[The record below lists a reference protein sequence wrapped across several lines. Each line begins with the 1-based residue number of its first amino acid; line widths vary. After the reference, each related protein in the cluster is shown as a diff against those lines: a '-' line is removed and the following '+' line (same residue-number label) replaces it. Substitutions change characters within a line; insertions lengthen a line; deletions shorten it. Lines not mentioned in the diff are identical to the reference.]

1 MAEVGRVAVSDP
13 GALLPRG
20 FWAAVEVWLERPHVA
35 NKRLCGARLDARRSA
50 TLPSAEAC
58 GQGTSAGPEQK
69 ERGPG
74 PGQGSPG
81 EGPGPRPPSG
91 PKQGTACCES
101 EEAQGQCQQEEAQR
115 EAASAPLR
123 DPGHPGHIEGEE
135 GDFPA
140 ADLDSLWDDFS
151 RSLARGNS
159 KLLSFLTCSGA
170 GSQPEAQRE
179 LDVVLRTVIPKTGPQ
194 CPITAPRR
202 EMVVQDVLNGTVT
215 FLPLEEDDEGNL
227 KVEMS
232 NVYQIQLS
240 HSRGEWFISV
250 LIFCPE
256 RWHSDGIV
264 YPKPTWLGEQL
275 PAKLA
280 RWCVQNRKSGFKST
294 LSLISIMKYS
304 KAYQELKEKYKEM
317 VKVWP
322 EVTDPEKFVYEDVAI
337 AAYLLILWEEERAER
352 GLTARQSFID
362 LGCGNGLLVH
372 ILSSEGHPGRGI
384 DVRRRKIW
392 DMYGPQT
399 RLEEDAITPNDK
411 TLFPD
416 VDWLIGNHSDELTP
430 WIPVIAARSAY
441 NCCFFVLPCCCF
453 DFVGK
458 YRRRQS
464 KKTQYR
470 EYLDF
475 IKEVGSACGFH
486 VEEDCLRIPST
497 KRVCLVGKSRT
508 YPPSREASMDEKRT
522 QYINSRQG
530 RPVSPPGQGLSP
542 SPPQVAFGSTGHCDG
557 HQALDAGVGCVP
569 GAQAAEHRSGPQT
582 GGPWLPGFHPREK
595 TERVR
600 NCAALPRDF
609 IDQVVLQVANL
620 LLGGKQSNTRSS
632 RNGSVKTWNG
642 GESLSL
648 AEVASAL
655 DAETLRRLKRE
666 CGGLQTLLRNSHQVF
681 RVVNGRVHIRD
692 WREETPRKTKPPAA
706 KRRLLSEACKTRLCW
721 FFMHHPDGC
730 ALSADCCLFAHGPA
744 ELRLPQTRRKK
755 TL

>member
-1 MAEVGRVAVSDP
+1 MAEVGRAAINDP

-20 FWAAVEVWLERPHVA
+20 FWAAVEVWLERPQVA
-35 NKRLCGARLDARRSA
+35 NKRLCGARLEARRSA
-50 TLPSAEAC
+50 ALPSAEAC
-58 GQGTSAGPEQK
+58 GPGTSAGPELK
-69 ERGPG
+69 EQGPG
-74 PGQGSPG
+74 PGQGFPG
-81 EGPGPRPPSG
+81 GGPGPRLPSG

-101 EEAQGQCQQEEAQR
+101 EEAQRQCQQEEAQR
-115 EAASAPLR
+115 EAASALLR
-123 DPGHPGHIEGEE
+123 DPGHSGHAEGGE
-135 GDFPA
+135 DDLPT

-151 RSLARGNS
+151 RSLAHGNS
-159 KLLSFLTCSGA
+159 KLLAFLTCSGA

-179 LDVVLRTVIPKTGPQ
+179 LDVVLRTVIPKTSPH

-202 EMVVQDVLNGTVT
+202 EIVVQDVLNGTVT

-227 KVEMS
+227 KVKMS

-240 HSRGEWFISV
+240 HSKGEWFISV

-275 PAKLA
+275 LAKLA

-294 LSLISIMKYS
+294 LSLVSIMKYS
-304 KAYQELKEKYKEM
+304 KAYRELKEKYKEM

-322 EVTDPEKFVYEDVAI
+322 EVTDPDKFVYEDVAI

-352 GLTARQSFID
+352 GLTARQSFVD

-384 DVRRRKIW
+384 DVRKRKIW
-392 DMYGPQT
+392 DMYGPHT

-441 NCCFFVLPCCCF
+441 NCCFFVLPCCFF

-458 YRRRQS
+458 YPRRQS

-475 IKEVGSACGFH
+475 IKEVGSTCGFH

-508 YPPSREASMDEKRT
+508 YPPSREASVDERRT
-522 QYINSRQG
+522 QYIHSRRG
-530 RPVSPPGQGLSP
+530 CPVSPPGRGLSP
-542 SPPQVAFGSTGHCDG
+542 SPPQVAFGSSGHCDG
-557 HQALDAGVGCVP
+557 HQVLDTWVRCVP
-569 GAQAAEHRSGPQT
+569 GAQAAKRGSGPQA

-595 TERVR
+595 AERVR

-620 LLGGKQSNTRSS
+620 LLGGKQSNPRSS

-642 GESLSL
+642 GESLPL

-692 WREETPRKTKPPAA
+692 WREETPRKTKPLEA
-706 KRRLLSEACKTRLCW
+706 KRRPLSEARKTRLCW
-721 FFMHHPDGC
+721 FFTHHPDGC
-730 ALSADCCLFAHGPA
+730 ALSADCCPFAHGPA
-744 ELRLPQTRRKK
+744 ELRLSGTPRKIP
-755 TL
+755 

>member
-1 MAEVGRVAVSDP
+1 MWPTNGCAAPAWRPAGAPPCPALRPAARGRAQAPSRRSGVRDPAKVPPERARAPGRHQDPSRARRVAKVRRPRASASKRRHRGKPPQRPCETPGTPAILKERRATSPPRIWIRSGTISPEVSPVAIRSCCPSSPAP
-13 GALLPRG
+13 GRDRSQRRSVSSTWFSEPSSRKLALS
-20 FWAAVEVWLERPHVA
+20 
-35 NKRLCGARLDARRSA
+35 ARL
-50 TLPSAEAC
+50 
-58 GQGTSAGPEQK
+58 
-69 ERGPG
+69 
-74 PGQGSPG
+74 
-81 EGPGPRPPSG
+81 
-91 PKQGTACCES
+91 
-101 EEAQGQCQQEEAQR
+101 
-115 EAASAPLR
+115 
-123 DPGHPGHIEGEE
+123 
-135 GDFPA
+135 
-140 ADLDSLWDDFS
+140 
-151 RSLARGNS
+151 
-159 KLLSFLTCSGA
+159 
-170 GSQPEAQRE
+170 
-179 LDVVLRTVIPKTGPQ
+179 
-194 CPITAPRR
+194 
-202 EMVVQDVLNGTVT
+202 
-215 FLPLEEDDEGNL
+215 
-227 KVEMS
+227 
-232 NVYQIQLS
+232 
-240 HSRGEWFISV
+240 
-250 LIFCPE
+250 
-256 RWHSDGIV
+256 
-264 YPKPTWLGEQL
+264 QL
-275 PAKLA
+275 PGGKWL
-280 RWCVQNRKSGFKST
+280 C
-294 LSLISIMKYS
+294 
-304 KAYQELKEKYKEM
+304 
-317 VKVWP
+317 KVWP

>member
-1 MAEVGRVAVSDP
+1 MAEVGRTGISYP

-20 FWAAVEVWLERPHVA
+20 FWAAVEVWLERPQVA
-35 NKRLCGARLDARRSA
+35 NKRLCGARLEARWSA
-50 TLPSAEAC
+50 ALPCAEAR
-58 GQGTSAGPEQK
+58 GPGTSAGSEQK

-81 EGPGPRPPSG
+81 GGPGPRSLSG
-91 PKQGTACCES
+91 PEQGTACCEL

-115 EAASAPLR
+115 EAASVPLR
-123 DPGHPGHIEGEE
+123 DSGHPGDAEGRE

-140 ADLDSLWDDFS
+140 ADLDSLWEDFS

-159 KLLSFLTCSGA
+159 EMLAFLTCSGA
-170 GSQPEAQRE
+170 GSQPDAQRE
-179 LDVVLRTVIPKTGPQ
+179 LDVVLRTVIPKTSPH
-194 CPITAPRR
+194 CPLTTPRR
-202 EMVVQDVLNGTVT
+202 EIVVQDVLNGTVT

-227 KVEMS
+227 KVKMS

-240 HSRGEWFISV
+240 HSKEEWFISV

-264 YPKPTWLGEQL
+264 YPKPTWLGEEL
-275 PAKLA
+275 LAKLA
-280 RWCVQNRKSGFKST
+280 KWSVENKKSDFKST

-304 KAYQELKEKYKEM
+304 KAYQELKKKYKEM

-352 GLTARQSFID
+352 GLTARQSFVD

-399 RLEEDAITPNDK
+399 QLEEDAITPNDK

-430 WIPVIAARSAY
+430 WIPVIAASFL
-441 NCCFFVLPCCCF
+441 NQDFFMIDIENFQL
-453 DFVGK
+453 K
-458 YRRRQS
+458 YLLCSFQ
-464 KKTQYR
+464 TQ
-470 EYLDF
+470 
-475 IKEVGSACGFH
+475 
-486 VEEDCLRIPST
+486 
-497 KRVCLVGKSRT
+497 VCLVGKSRT
-508 YPPSREASMDEKRT
+508 YPSSREASVDEKRT
-522 QYINSRQG
+522 QYIKSRRG
-530 RPVSPPGQGLSP
+530 CPVSPPGRELSP
-542 SPPQVAFGSTGHCDG
+542 SPPWVAAGSAGHCDG
-557 HQALDAGVGCVP
+557 QQALDARVRCV
-569 GAQAAEHRSGPQT
+569 ARAWAAEHGAGPQAE
-582 GGPWLPGFHPREK
+582 GPWLPGFHPREK
-595 TERVR
+595 AERVR

-620 LLGGKQSNTRSS
+620 LLGGKQLNTRSS
-632 RNGSVKTWNG
+632 RNGSLKTWNG

-648 AEVASAL
+648 AEVANEL
-655 DAETLRRLKRE
+655 DTETLRRLKRE

-681 RVVNGRVHIRD
+681 QVVNGRVHIRD
-692 WREETPRKTKPPAA
+692 WREETLWKTKQPEA
-706 KRRLLSEACKTRLCW
+706 KQRLLSEACKTRLCW

-730 ALSADCCLFAHGPA
+730 ALSTDCCPFAHGPA
-744 ELRLPQTRRKK
+744 ELRPPRTTPRKK
-755 TL
+755 IS

>member
-1 MAEVGRVAVSDP
+1 MAEVGRAAISDP

-20 FWAAVEVWLERPHVA
+20 FWAAVEVWLERPQVA
-35 NKRLCGARLDARRSA
+35 NKRLCGARLEARRSA

-58 GQGTSAGPEQK
+58 GPGTSAGPEQK

-74 PGQGSPG
+74 PGQGYPG
-81 EGPGPRPPSG
+81 GGPDPRPPSG
-91 PKQGTACCES
+91 PKQGTAFCES

-123 DPGHPGHIEGEE
+123 DPGHPCHAEGGE
-135 GDFPA
+135 GDFLA
-140 ADLDSLWDDFS
+140 ADLDSLWDDLS

-159 KLLSFLTCSGA
+159 KLLAFLTCSGA

-179 LDVVLRTVIPKTGPQ
+179 LDVVLRTVIPKTSPH

-202 EMVVQDVLNGTVT
+202 EIVVQDVLNGTVT
-215 FLPLEEDDEGNL
+215 FLPLEEGDEGNL
-227 KVEMS
+227 TVKMS

-240 HSRGEWFISV
+240 HSKEEWFISV

-294 LSLISIMKYS
+294 LSLVSIMKYS

-352 GLTARQSFID
+352 GLTARQSFVD

-441 NCCFFVLPCCCF
+441 NCCFFVLPCCFF

-458 YRRRQS
+458 YPRRQS

-508 YPPSREASMDEKRT
+508 YPPSREASVEEKRT
-522 QYINSRQG
+522 QYING
-530 RPVSPPGQGLSP
+530 RRARPESPPGRGLAP
-542 SPPQVAFGSTGHCDG
+542 SPPQVALGSTGHCDA
-557 HQALDAGVGCVP
+557 HQALVAGVGCVA
-569 GAQAAEHRSGPQT
+569 GAQAAERGSGPQA
-582 GGPWLPGFHPREK
+582 GGSWLPGFRPREK
-595 TERVR
+595 AERVR

-620 LLGGKQSNTRSS
+620 LLGGKQSNTRSY
-632 RNGSVKTWNG
+632 RNGSVKTWNR

-655 DAETLRRLKRE
+655 DAETLRALKRE

-692 WREETPRKTKPPAA
+692 WREETPWKTKPPEA
-706 KRRLLSEACKTRLCW
+706 KRRLLSEARKTRLCW
-721 FFMHHPDGC
+721 FFTHHPDGC
-730 ALSADCCLFAHGPA
+730 ALSADCCPFAHGPA
-744 ELRLPQTRRKK
+744 ELRLPRTPRKK
-755 TL
+755 IP